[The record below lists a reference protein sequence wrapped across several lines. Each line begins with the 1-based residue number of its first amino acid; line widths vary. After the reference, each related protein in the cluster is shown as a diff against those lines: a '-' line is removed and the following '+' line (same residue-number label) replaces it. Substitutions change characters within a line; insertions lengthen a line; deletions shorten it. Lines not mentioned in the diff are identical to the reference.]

1 MICLQ
6 LTGKAGLMETGI
18 DITLFWIAFWGYLAA
33 FPLFVVFAATRG
45 SMVERAAL
53 LAFSVALLAHTAG
66 IGFRWYYSSHMPI
79 GNMFGYSLILSWLIA
94 ASFAAL
100 MAKFDISIAGAAVSP
115 VIVIIFV
122 ISAFLPKEI
131 SKHLM
136 PALQSYWF
144 YIHIILA
151 AASECAF
158 LIAAGGGGYYLVR
171 RARTGG
177 GFPEADRVEGLII
190 KSIRIGYPLFTVG
203 ALFAGALWAWK
214 AWGRFWSWDPKET
227 GALVVWLFY
236 TLLLHQQ
243 RRGKWQGSTLAIMAV
258 VGFVIII
265 LSFLGTLVLGGLH
278 SYI

>member
-1 MICLQ
+1 
-6 LTGKAGLMETGI
+6 MEPAA
-18 DITLFWIAFWGYLAA
+18 DITLFWIAFWGYLIS
-33 FPLFVVFAATRG
+33 FPLFVVYSATR
-45 SMVERAAL
+45 SRISERAAL
-53 LAFSVALLAHTAG
+53 VGFSAALIAHTAG
-66 IGFRWYYSSHMPI
+66 IALRWYYSSHMPI

-94 ASFAAL
+94 ASFVAL
-100 MAKFDISIAGAAVSP
+100 MFRFDISIGGAAVSP
-115 VIVIIFV
+115 VIVVIFV

-131 SKHLM
+131 SKQLM

-158 LIAAGGGGYYLVR
+158 LIAAGGGGYYLIRVSR
-171 RARTGG
+171 SGPDFR
-177 GFPEADRVEGLII
+177 ESDRVENLITGA
-190 KSIRIGYPLFTVG
+190 IRVGYPLFTVG

-243 RRGKWQGSTLAIMAV
+243 RRGKWQGAVLAWMSII
-258 VGFVIII
+258 GFVIII